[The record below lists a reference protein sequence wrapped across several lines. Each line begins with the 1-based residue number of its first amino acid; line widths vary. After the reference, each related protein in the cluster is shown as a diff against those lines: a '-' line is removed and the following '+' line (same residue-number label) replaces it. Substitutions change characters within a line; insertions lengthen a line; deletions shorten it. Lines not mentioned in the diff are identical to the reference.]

1 MGNPDAENLLLD
13 VCKDEE
19 APAFTR
25 AGALLAMRR
34 FISDASFEEAR
45 RNLDSN
51 QSVIRTAAISKFEG
65 LPISEAYDDLIPK
78 LSDPIRSVRTEAA
91 RLLARGSIDTFR

>member
-1 MGNPDAENLLLD
+1 
-13 VCKDEE
+13 
-19 APAFTR
+19 
-25 AGALLAMRR
+25 MRR

-65 LPISEAYDDLIPK
+65 LPISEAYDDLIPEAFR
-78 LSDPIRSVRTEAA
+78 SDSLGSNRSCTPSRQ
-91 RLLARGSIDTFR
+91 GSIDTFR